1 MDDKTVENDEKNSN
15 TLIDTNLKS
24 LNNLNEKDSKLSNPQ
39 IGCIYSVQRID
50 GIWLPAEI
58 LEKRELKGKPVE
70 YFIHFENCKQIIIL
84 IQVSINL
91 NFLFYIYIADK
102 RLDEWAGLERFDLTK
117 GELTKCSQ
125 NDTENSKE
133 LSERK
138 MTRNQKRKSESISNV
153 Y

>member
-24 LNNLNEKDSKLSNPQ
+24 LNNLNESKLSTPQ

-70 YFIHFENCKQIIIL
+70 YFIHFENCKQII
-84 IQVSINL
+84 
-91 NFLFYIYIADK
+91 F
-102 RLDEWAGLERFDLTK
+102 
-117 GELTKCSQ
+117 
-125 NDTENSKE
+125 
-133 LSERK
+133 
-138 MTRNQKRKSESISNV
+138 
-153 Y
+153 

>member
-91 NFLFYIYIADK
+91 NFLFYIY
-102 RLDEWAGLERFDLTK
+102 
-117 GELTKCSQ
+117 S
-125 NDTENSKE
+125 
-133 LSERK
+133 
-138 MTRNQKRKSESISNV
+138 
-153 Y
+153 